1 MEETFKTAI
10 SRLTFGAIQGAI
22 GGAAVGAVAGAI
34 LMSVNRN
41 AMVGADASSLPIRVD
56 YAWRD
61 SEIVSM
67 ILAVLDIMP
76 ASAEEHRRGLVAAV
90 DQLVGCS
97 PTATFSMLC
106 AFCARTGQTSV
117 RLSSTMHVTISYTTY
132 ALSEPLGPRRPKARG
147 PRATLRVSL
156 LP

>member
-90 DQLVGCS
+90 DQLVGCAHN
-97 PTATFSMLC
+97 ATTPGTMVLANRYFQHVVRILRPY
-106 AFCARTGQTSV
+106 RTN
-117 RLSSTMHVTISYTTY
+117 
-132 ALSEPLGPRRPKARG
+132 E
-147 PRATLRVSL
+147 RATELYDACDNIVHNL
-156 LP
+156 CIE